1 MRAFK
6 LPHRIFLYL
15 LVAGLVRPVFSQV
28 GFNLF
33 NQRNHPELHWQVL
46 ETSHFQIIYH
56 QRLERI
62 AVRSAEIAE
71 TCFETL
77 SVNFGHVPDK
87 KIPIYLSDQD
97 EIANG
102 FDVSNR
108 YIVIWVNANSYID
121 FTTGPDKW
129 LRKVIAHALV
139 HFFHFSQIATWT
151 GFFGHAFTQTPT
163 WFIEG
168 LAQYESEIWNVH
180 RGDLILRTR
189 VLEDE
194 MNYAGFQAPTDGAM
208 VYASGNA
215 AVRYLAQK
223 YGDDTLQALLN
234 HRSHFIFPYYNF
246 NKAFQQV
253 LEKSPA
259 EFLKEW
265 RKQMRIYYHSVYAQ
279 KEELDRLA
287 RRWELPFQFISDFKI
302 SPDGTRLAVV
312 GMTSLAEPIHK
323 LYLVDAQT
331 RQIIK
336 ILENNQVLP
345 GIDFS
350 PDGRQLVYAKFHRGK
365 NGSLIPGILTMHL
378 NGEKEWLIH
387 EQRARMPVWTRRQE
401 IIYIENENG
410 TDNLHAISLTTRVRR
425 QLTHFAGDTQLSTPR
440 LSPEQHWLAFL
451 YADST
456 GIRNLAA
463 LDCHNL
469 QIVPITND
477 SLEYRHPVWSPDGQR
492 LAFTSYQTGIPNLF
506 QKKLVT
512 NISDWKACPVQQI
525 TDAAQGLFLR
535 DWQRDTLFALV
546 LESKQSQQIY
556 QIPADRQVTE
566 NPVQIKP
573 HFVAWQHHRPPNGIP
588 DFQPAQPAP
597 ILKQYPYHS
606 LRQVRH
612 YFTIPLPLIEATRT
626 GFSFISYW
634 AEPLAKH
641 QFLGVGDVA
650 LNEPSRS
657 RYLFSY
663 LNNQWHPTL
672 SLSAFHFPLE
682 AQLFA
687 GELLVTEKQGFNLT
701 GWLPFNSGRDLF
713 ANHRFSLGFSYFENN
728 PVNSELFRKS
738 MQPEFYRIGEFL
750 FGYQWKWRPPHRWNQ
765 IHPLTTKG
773 FKVNIKIA
781 DNNWGSHLKYQSY
794 EWDGYGNQVLP
805 WKSHVIF
812 GRMLFQAVQ
821 GRLPVQQQIGFD
833 KYDQLDLGLDL
844 PLGDRPRL
852 RGEREYHFGNRAIF
866 GNLEYRLPLVSHLGW
881 YVAGITFGK
890 VTGAAFLDF
899 GAVWNTP
906 DISWSKVRF
915 LQTAGIEFKNA
926 VHIGSFFFVHE
937 MGWARKLKQTPAS
950 SELFYRI
957 RSVVPF

>member
-1 MRAFK
+1 MHCCKISLRI
-6 LPHRIFLYL
+6 LPFLLIVL
-15 LVAGLVRPVFSQV
+15 LFRSVSGQI

-33 NQRNHPELHWQVL
+33 NQRNHPELQWQVL

-62 AVRSAEIAE
+62 AVRATEIAE
-71 TCFETL
+71 ACYQTISANL
-77 SVNFGHVPDK
+77 GHVPDA

-97 EIANG
+97 EISNG

-129 LRKVIAHALV
+129 LRKVIAHELV
-139 HFFHFSQIATWT
+139 HFFHFSQISTWT

-168 LAQYESEIWNVH
+168 LAQYESETWNVH

-223 YGDDTLQALLN
+223 YSDETLPALLN

-246 NKAFQQV
+246 NKAFRQV
-253 LEKSPA
+253 LGKSTA

-265 RKQMRIYYHSVYAQ
+265 RRQMRIYYHSVYAQ

-287 RRWELPFQFISDFKI
+287 RHLKLPFQFISDFRI

-312 GMTSLAEPIHK
+312 GTTSLDEPIHK

-336 ILENNQVLP
+336 ILENNPVLP

-350 PDGRQLVYAKFHRGK
+350 PDGRQLVYAKVHRGK
-365 NGSLIPGILTMHL
+365 NGSLIPGILTVHL
-378 NGEKEWLIH
+378 NGQKMWLIH
-387 EQRARMPVWTRRQE
+387 EQRVRMPVWTQRQE
-401 IIYIENENG
+401 IVFIENENG
-410 TDNLHAISLTTRVRR
+410 TDNLHAISLRDGTRR
-425 QLTHFAGDTQLSTPR
+425 QLTHFTGDTQLSTPR
-440 LSPEQHWLAFL
+440 LSPDHHWLAFL
-451 YADST
+451 HADST

-463 LDCHNL
+463 LDYHNL
-469 QIVPITND
+469 QIVPITDD

-506 QKKLVT
+506 QKNLT
-512 NISDWKACPVQQI
+512 ANLTDWKTCPAQQI
-525 TDAAQGLFLR
+525 TDAAQGLSLR
-535 DWQRDTLFALV
+535 EWQRDTLYALV
-546 LESKQSQQIY
+546 LESKQTQQIY

-566 NPVQIKP
+566 NPVQIKS
-573 HFVAWQHHRPPNGIP
+573 HYAAWQHHRPPNGIP
-588 DFQPAQPAP
+588 DLQSAP
-597 ILKQYPYHS
+597 PVPVLKQYPYRAI
-606 LRQVRH
+606 RQVRH
-612 YFTIPLPLIEATRT
+612 YFTIPLPLIDAART

-641 QFLGVGDVA
+641 QLLGFGDVA
-650 LNEPSRS
+650 LNAPSRS
-657 RYLFSY
+657 RYFFSY

-672 SLSAFHFPLE
+672 ALSAFHFPLE
-682 AQLFA
+682 AQFFS
-687 GELLVTEKQGFNLT
+687 GELLVTGKQGFNLT
-701 GWLPFNSGRDLF
+701 GWLPFNSGSDLF
-713 ANHRFSLGFSYFENN
+713 ANHRFSLGFSFYENN
-728 PVNSELFRKS
+728 PANPELFGKFL
-738 MQPEFYRIGEFL
+738 QPEFYRMGEFS
-750 FGYQWKWRPPHRWNQ
+750 FGYQWKWWPPHRWNQ
-765 IHPLTTKG
+765 IHPLTAKG
-773 FKVNIKIA
+773 FKVNVKLA
-781 DNNWGSHLKYQSY
+781 DNKWGSHLKYQSY
-794 EWDGYGNQVLP
+794 ECDSYGNQVLP
-805 WKSHVIF
+805 WKAHVIF
-812 GRMLFQAVQ
+812 GRLLVQAVQ

-833 KYDQLDLGLDL
+833 KYDQLDFGLDL

-852 RGEREYHFGNRAIF
+852 RGESEYRFGNRVIF
-866 GNLEYRLPLVSHLGW
+866 GNLEYRFPLVSHLGW

-890 VTGAAFLDF
+890 VTGAVFLDF
-899 GAVWNTP
+899 GAVWNTS
-906 DISWSKVRF
+906 DISWMKIRF
-915 LQTAGIEFKNA
+915 LQTAGFELKNTI
-926 VHIGSFFFVHE
+926 HFGSFFLVHE
-937 MGWARKLKQTPAS
+937 IGWARKLKHSPAS
-950 SELFYRI
+950 SELFCRI